1 MLQRFI
7 CYLINSFCC
16 ILYKKEYTNF
26 LNLQDIKTVQ
36 TEKMLGIINSNRE
49 CEYGQRYDFK
59 NIKSIEDFQE
69 KVPLTDYEDYKNYI
83 NKIRKG
89 HKGILTEEGILLFQP
104 SSGSTSA
111 SKLIPYTK
119 TLREEFQRGIRPW
132 LYDLY
137 TSSQAIKWG
146 KSYWSVTPAASGK
159 AYSKSAVPIGFEDD
173 KEYFGTLEKILFDFI
188 MAVPS
193 DVVKSDNVEE
203 FYYKTALELLIC
215 KDLTLIS
222 VWNPCFLMLLLEYME
237 RHSEKL
243 ITAITF
249 INKKRGKEVS
259 KLLSEKA
266 ISKLWL
272 NLKVL
277 SCWCDANAKNYA
289 DKLKKIFPELT
300 IQPKGLL
307 ATEGF
312 ISFPLSKAKGA
323 VLSLRSHFFEF
334 EAITNSKIYLA
345 DELEK
350 GKHYSVIITTSGGL
364 YRYRLKDIIQ
374 VTGFMGCI
382 PVIKFIGKQDNVS
395 DLFGEKL
402 NELFVKTVLN
412 SLGVNKGFIM
422 LAPESDRYVLYQDSE
437 RVPEGIDNALRE
449 NFHYDYCRKL
459 GQLKELKIFHLKG
472 NPKQEYLEESVRRGQ
487 RLGDIKP
494 VVLHLQGG
502 WDKVFK
508 GEYL

>member
-1 MLQRFI
+1 MIQRLI
-7 CYLINSFCC
+7 CYLINSLCC

-26 LNLQDIKTVQ
+26 LNLKDIKTVQ
-36 TEKMLGIINSNRE
+36 TEKLLGILNSNRG
-49 CEYGQRYDFK
+49 CEYGQRYDFEK
-59 NIKSIEDFQE
+59 IKSIKAFQE
-69 KVPLTDYEDYKNYI
+69 KVPLTDYEDYKYYI
-83 NKIRKG
+83 EKIRKG
-89 HKGILTEEGILLFQP
+89 HHGILTEQNILIFQP

-119 TLREEFQRGIRPW
+119 TLKEEFKKGIRPW

-137 TSSQAIKWG
+137 TSSQAIRWG
-146 KSYWSVTPAASGK
+146 KSYWSVTPATSGK
-159 AYSKSAVPIGFEDD
+159 VYIEGTVPIGFEDD
-173 KEYFGTLEKILFDFI
+173 KEYFGTLEKILFDYI
-188 MAVPS
+188 LAVPS
-193 DVVKSDNVEE
+193 DVAKSENVEE
-203 FYYKTALELLIC
+203 FYYKTALKLLIC

-222 VWNPCFLMLLLEYME
+222 VWNPCFLILLLEFME
-237 RHSEKL
+237 KHSEIL
-243 ITAITF
+243 AAAITLK
-249 INKKRGKEVS
+249 NKKRGKEVRE
-259 KLLSEKA
+259 LLSKKA
-266 ISKLWL
+266 FAKLWI
-272 NLKVL
+272 NLKVI
-277 SCWCDANAKNYA
+277 SCWCDANAKDYA
-289 DKLKKIFPELT
+289 DKLKNFFPEST
-300 IQPKGLL
+300 VQPKGLL

-334 EAITNSKIYLA
+334 EAIDDNKIYLA
-345 DELEK
+345 DELKK
-350 GKHYSVIITTSGGL
+350 GKQYSVILTTSGGL

-374 VTGFMGCI
+374 VTGFMGYI
-382 PVIKFIGKQDNVS
+382 PVIKFIGKQDKVS

-402 NELFVKTVLN
+402 NELFVKAVLDR
-412 SLGVNKGFIM
+412 LGIKEGFAM

-437 RVPEGIDNALRE
+437 KISQGIDDALRE

-459 GQLKELKIFHLKG
+459 GQLKELKFFRLTG
-472 NPKQEYLEESVRRGQ
+472 NPKQEYLEECVRRGQ